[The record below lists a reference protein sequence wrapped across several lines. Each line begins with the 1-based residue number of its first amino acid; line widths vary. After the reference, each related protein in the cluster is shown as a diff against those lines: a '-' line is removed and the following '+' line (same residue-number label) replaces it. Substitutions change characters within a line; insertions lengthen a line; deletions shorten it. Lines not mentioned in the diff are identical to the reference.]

1 MIIIYFVV
9 DNLQLI
15 KIIKRNNQNGKVH
28 KTHPQIHS
36 MNKCRYE
43 GVWSIAFVPGIES
56 DGNATMYVVHCSYKY
71 RCPFLYWMLNYLHS
85 TDAIQSVVMQ
95 LSGTSKQVWRS
106 LLRDPIPW
114 QWAQAVVKLALPRVR
129 GYLSLP
135 LIRPHFIHIWKLWYC
150 GSAPPK
156 AWCRLSINS
165 CASFPRIPGLFD
177 AHGIQL
183 AQSWTVSQIPLIART
198 CERSIANSQ

>member
-1 MIIIYFVV
+1 MSIWGGVV
-9 DNLQLI
+9 YCICSWNCI
-15 KIIKRNNQNGKVH
+15 WWGCYNVC
-28 KTHPQIHS
+28 S
-36 MNKCRYE
+36 
-43 GVWSIAFVPGIES
+43 
-56 DGNATMYVVHCSYKY
+56 SYKY

-198 CERSIANSQ
+198 CERSIANSQWGGGFLGTNVTIPWNCPLHSMAF